1 MDLEALR
8 AAVLSSRK
16 NTTAPATPSA
26 DPSTPSSTL
35 SPVSNGISN
44 SATTITTPI
53 TTTTTAIETAA
64 STAEIIAKVR
74 AQANGR
80 TASHRPPTQGSD
92 SSNTIES
99 DKEEGEISD
108 EEMDT
113 NEPSSHPTPVSD
125 SPVTANLQLNVASGP
140 VGAPQRPISQGYRHQ
155 KQLSEG
161 GGSRDTSKTTTT
173 SDNGK
178 MNAMK
183 AEPRRDFTSLLADYE
198 LSKARTD
205 FRPQSV
211 AKISDPAAISDIPGL
226 GHLRNRERSYSRE
239 SYPRSREPVHRGP
252 DRLVHPPQRQLSS
265 PATFPDGSNS
275 FGSSEK
281 PRIVPQPPKPE
292 PVKMTQIHTLVDT
305 LLGHGVLPEAL
316 LQRKIDPAVIN
327 EVVQQRASRQGLAS
341 STVPT
346 LPFPP
351 NPLTP
356 SPIVSANPQTQ
367 SFFPQQPWSA
377 APLAQPA
384 AFVPPVS
391 PAASHTTSDAMEVA
405 NRLQHFL
412 QTQSTPS
419 QPQPPMPVSSS
430 SDDIA
435 RKQLEMILS
444 IASKVLPQG
453 WNSLVQPSQADN
465 LTAAPFA
472 LGPTTSAPSPPQP
485 LHNKEINNSSDTSLV
500 IPLRHQNDGD
510 QIKRDAVGAVGASGT
525 RMWSLSTEE
534 RDTTKKFGD
543 LTISGSTPPPLPIRP
558 VEPPIIRANV
568 ASVNNSAPTIN
579 GRPHPI
585 EKAVLPPPPPP
596 PSLPFAPPP
605 PPPPPSSPP
614 EEERMPTGP
623 ASDQTPPEAPR
634 GAESTGTNRK
644 VQSAQPTDLLCMES
658 VPAGHD
664 APSSGSQDEM
674 DMDLDDG
681 YGGSMIL
688 NGSWKTMEERTV
700 NGSNFSTQQTHNR
713 STLLHNL
720 PYGAPGRSQVHSAPA
735 SIVNTP
741 VRSPAQ
747 AELHSGS
754 ITPRGNTRRA
764 TALDFISKLSQPT
777 PFIMERQLPY
787 LIDLDDEDGDEI
799 GGQSTPETFS
809 APKLRMISTSDRSEF
824 LNQEMKRLNEQIA
837 ARERAKLS
845 SPSTPI
851 AHNSSPHSPAQGVP
865 SPMNQQPDLTSQ
877 KASPQQDD
885 QEMTS
890 ESSSAPATDEADLL
904 KETLSSHTKTLEQLR
919 SQLQQLELEKRSAV
933 DSLGAETLKSENDR
947 QDLQEVH
954 QTLLAAKEDVALKA
968 KELDE
973 AQHHLRQTEELLAPL
988 LNRLDASTA
997 AKALLQERL
1006 DRAESSCVELKAS
1019 IASVQQDII
1028 RKRTRMMMLGSSPA
1042 TKSTAKPLDTK
1053 GQSSQEKPEEQKPG
1067 EEVVQNAVAGQE
1079 MASSDDSGPKRAF
1092 ESNGATWDP
1101 TVPKK
1106 PKIQAKEELS
1116 ALTKRMNELA
1126 KEKELLSIAA
1136 LPSASI
1142 QAPTRPSAASMND
1155 QSNVPVSSQ
1164 SNIRRAPLQPTRAP
1178 VPTSAPSLHVKASRS
1193 TYKPKLGSTVLSGS
1207 NTPNL
1212 SMLDQFLSLPK
1223 TLQEEA
1229 PAKNRASN
1237 ATPSIWSPSTEINK
1251 LFTLDNSLFDI
1262 SRLCLPSDLATYPIP
1277 QLPKETQGE
1286 SAAPLQSSDSQDRPL
1301 DVASAYES
1309 PLTMFRSF
1317 RFSPRFKST
1326 VRGGY
1331 RSLTYSHKIDPMKRM
1346 CLYELS
1352 GGSCNDD
1359 NCKSQHIRDCGLTDE
1374 ELVIDMARYSEG
1386 KNPETRKVFADM
1398 KSAKLAHLR
1407 ASRIHNAD
1415 ILVDAIVK
1423 AHNELGNGLGSAPV
1437 VKFGPRVTL
1446 QGEQAS
1452 PSAGE
1457 KPVMR
1462 TSPSARIDNIHGTSE
1477 GGDGLLDEHPI
1488 TMVILTKTLT
1498 GTLPSRVIRYHDRPG
1513 SIDYEAM
1520 LTIDTSNASIWAE
1533 FAMHELSSALNN
1545 PDMFDERLRKALS
1558 ILSRALGTLPTTESL
1573 WALYL
1578 DLYARY
1584 GTELE
1589 TRAMFEQC
1597 LQYVPQSHLL
1607 WFRYYLWEK
1616 GGDERVFVLDRM
1628 LQMACQEQTEVAD
1641 PAIQSRF
1648 IVDVVLQIVR
1658 NMVKDGIVE
1667 AAKNWMQNFLTCTT
1681 WESVRPSSLSY
1692 AQLDDVWLEQDMVE
1706 DMSSTLASRI
1716 LSSKD
1721 LCILWLAYVYLI
1733 WFHELP
1739 TALFH
1744 HYPNDYLSDDSF
1756 FVIQWPVTEELEQET
1771 ELYSIVHEIF
1781 LGLTVY
1787 FVDQDARLPVIA
1799 LLRNFV
1805 GFLMSR
1811 GQNQD
1816 EIMELVNPS
1825 QFSPRLPEV
1834 RDLFCEVQM
1843 HYGNYAKAK
1852 ELLEMTVQEMPFEPY
1867 FWNRYAYMLSE
1878 DEKAGCLGQCARA
1891 FFDIGEGE
1899 EFHQANAG
1907 RDSSEQA
1914 ILLFKKLL
1922 GLDLPYNFKA
1932 PPTKVDIAP
1941 FKTNTFL
1948 WLNYLS
1954 LLALQAK
1961 NLHSFDDMT
1970 MMLSVAAD
1978 SVPRLKRSLI
1988 IGELATH
1995 SIMLALDKVFE
2006 TGTLDSVIESA
2017 TSDIVVSKPNP
2028 YDKNPGEDW
2037 GVSSLH
2043 DFNLLNKVVETVWER
2058 TAKGPD
2064 ELRVHLMGSLSR
2076 QFPEDFDLYLWMI
2089 EFFKDSESCESAD
2102 LIKQASVF
2110 SPLAYKLNRM
2120 PALGLSGN
2128 GHALM
2133 PSGGNDSGA
2142 VVIEI
2147 NDDDEEEMPMA
2158 M

>member
-8 AAVLSSRK
+8 AAVLNSRK
-16 NTTAPATPSA
+16 NTTAPATPST

-44 SATTITTPI
+44 SATTMTMPI
-53 TTTTTAIETAA
+53 TTTATTISTAA
-64 STAEIIAKVR
+64 STTEETTNVKAK
-74 AQANGR
+74 ANGR
-80 TASHRPPTQGSD
+80 IANHRPLTQGSD
-92 SSNTIES
+92 SSNTVES

-113 NEPSSHPTPVSD
+113 IEPPSRLTPFSN
-125 SPVTANLQLNVASGP
+125 SPVAANLQLNATSGP
-140 VGAPQRPISQGYRHQ
+140 VGAPQRPMSHEYRHQ
-155 KQLSEG
+155 KQLSGG
-161 GGSRDTSKTTTT
+161 GGSRDTSKTITIT
-173 SDNGK
+173 DNGK
-178 MNAMK
+178 TNAAK
-183 AEPRRDFTSLLADYE
+183 AEPTRDFTTLLADYE
-198 LSKARTD
+198 ISKARTD
-205 FRPQSV
+205 FRSQSV
-211 AKISDPAAISDIPGL
+211 TKLPDPAAFSDIPGL
-226 GHLRNRERSYSRE
+226 GHLWDRERPLPPLEDAFRSRNRPDSHYGSGLGYLREYQQSNSHSRE
-239 SYPRSREPVHRGP
+239 SYSRSREPVHRVP
-252 DRLVHPPQRQLSS
+252 DRPVHPPQRQLSS
-265 PATFPDGSNS
+265 PATFPDGSNA
-275 FGSSEK
+275 FGPNEK

-292 PVKMTQIHTLVDT
+292 PVKMTQIHILVDT
-305 LLGHGVLPEAL
+305 LLGHGVLPEEL
-316 LQRKIDPAVIN
+316 LQRKIDPVVIN
-327 EVVQQRASRQGLAS
+327 EVIQQRAARQGPAS
-341 STVPT
+341 PKVPT
-346 LPFPP
+346 LPFLP
-351 NPLTP
+351 NAVTP
-356 SPIVSANPQTQ
+356 TPIVSTNPQTQ
-367 SFFPQQPWSA
+367 PYFPQQPWSA
-377 APLAQPA
+377 APFAQPA

-391 PAASHTTSDAMEVA
+391 LAASVSTSDAIKVA
-405 NRLQHFL
+405 NRTQLFL
-412 QTQSTPS
+412 QTRPTPS
-419 QPQPPMPVSSS
+419 QLQHPVPVSPS

-465 LTAAPFA
+465 VTAAPSA
-472 LGPTTSAPSPPQP
+472 LGPTTSAPSPPQL
-485 LHNKEINNSSDTSLV
+485 LHNNKINKINNSPDAPLV
-500 IPLRHQNDGD
+500 IPLRRQTDGE
-510 QIKRDAVGAVGASGT
+510 QIKRDTAGAAGASGA

-543 LTISGSTPPPLPIRP
+543 LTISGSAPPPPPPPPLPIRP
-558 VEPPIIRANV
+558 VEPSVIRAN
-568 ASVNNSAPTIN
+568 ATAVNNSAPTIN
-579 GRPHPI
+579 GRPHPS
-585 EKAVLPPPPPP
+585 EKAVPPPPPPP
-596 PSLPFAPPP
+596 PSLPLAPPP

-614 EEERMPTGP
+614 KEELIP
-623 ASDQTPPEAPR
+623 AGLASEQTPSEEPR
-634 GAESTGTNRK
+634 RAASTGTNRK
-644 VQSAQPTDLLCMES
+644 LQSPQPADLFYMES
-658 VPAGHD
+658 ITAGHD
-664 APSSGSQDEM
+664 APTSGSQDEM

-681 YGGSMIL
+681 HGASVIL
-688 NGSWKTMEERTV
+688 NGSWKTMEERTG
-700 NGSNFSTQQTHNR
+700 NGSNFSNQQRNNLPTR
-713 STLLHNL
+713 LYSL
-720 PYGAPGRSQVHSAPA
+720 PYGAPDRSQTHSAPA

-741 VRSPAQ
+741 VRSPGQ
-747 AELHSGS
+747 ADLQSGS
-754 ITPRGNTRRA
+754 IISRGNPRRA
-764 TALDFISKLSQPT
+764 TALDFIPRISQPT

-799 GGQSTPETFS
+799 GGHPAPETFS
-809 APKLRMISTSDRSEF
+809 APKPRMISTSDRSEF
-824 LNQEMKRLNEQIA
+824 LNQEMKRLNERIA

-845 SPSTPI
+845 SPSTPLT
-851 AHNSSPHSPAQGVP
+851 HNSSPQSPAQGAP
-865 SPMNQQPDLTSQ
+865 SPMSQQPDPTSR

-885 QEMTS
+885 QEMAS
-890 ESSSAPATDEADLL
+890 GSSLAPVTDEADLL
-904 KETLSSHTKTLEQLR
+904 KESLKNHTKALEQLR
-919 SQLQQLELEKRSAV
+919 SQLQQLELEKQSAI
-933 DSLGAETLKSENDR
+933 DSLGAESLKSENDR

-954 QTLLAAKEDVALKA
+954 QTLQAAKEDVALKA
-968 KELDE
+968 KELEE
-973 AQHHLRQTEELLAPL
+973 AQRHLRQTEELLAPL

-1042 TKSTAKPLDTK
+1042 AKSTANPSDTK
-1053 GQSSQEKPEEQKPG
+1053 AQSSQDKPEEQKPD
-1067 EEVVQNAVAGQE
+1067 EEVAQNADADQE
-1079 MASSDDSGPKRAF
+1079 QASSEDSGPKRAF
-1092 ESNGATWDP
+1092 ESNGPTLDP

-1106 PKIQAKEELS
+1106 PRIQAKEELS

-1126 KEKELLSIAA
+1126 KEKELLSTTA
-1136 LPSASI
+1136 LSSASI
-1142 QAPTRPSAASMND
+1142 QAPTRPTAASMND
-1155 QSNVPVSSQ
+1155 QSNGPISSQ
-1164 SNIRRAPLQPTRAP
+1164 GNVRRAPLQPTRAT
-1178 VPTSAPSLHVKASRS
+1178 VPTSAPSPHVKASRS
-1193 TYKPKLGSTVLSGS
+1193 TYKPKLGSTVPNGP

-1212 SMLDQFLSLPK
+1212 PMLDQFLSLPK
-1223 TLQEEA
+1223 NLQEEA

-1237 ATPSIWSPSTEINK
+1237 VTPSVWSPSIEINK

-1277 QLPKETQGE
+1277 QLPKETLEE
-1286 SAAPLQSSDSQDRPL
+1286 SAAPQGGESQEQLL
-1301 DVASAYES
+1301 DVASDYES
-1309 PLTMFRSF
+1309 PLIMFRSF

-1423 AHNELGNGLGSAPV
+1423 AHNELGNGLGSASV
-1437 VKFGPRVTL
+1437 VKFGPRVKL
-1446 QGEQAS
+1446 QGEQAA
-1452 PSAGE
+1452 PSAGV
-1457 KPVMR
+1457 KPAIR
-1462 TSPSARIDNIHGTSE
+1462 TSPSVGIDNVPEIPESSG
-1477 GGDGLLDEHPI
+1477 GLLDDHPI

-1498 GTLPSRVIRYHDRPG
+1498 GAAPPKVIRYHDKPG
-1513 SIDYEAM
+1513 SIDYEA
-1520 LTIDTSNASIWAE
+1520 LLKKDNSNATIWAE
-1533 FAMHELSSALNN
+1533 FAMHELSSAVNN
-1545 PDMFDERLRKALS
+1545 PDMFDEQLRKALT
-1558 ILSRALGTLPTTESL
+1558 ILSRALGALPTTESL

-1578 DLYARY
+1578 DLHTRY

-1589 TRAMFEQC
+1589 TRTMFEEC

-1616 GGDERVFVLDRM
+1616 GSDERVFVLDRM
-1628 LQMACQEQTEVAD
+1628 LQMACQEQTEVTAVTD
-1641 PAIQSRF
+1641 PDIQSRF

-1706 DMSSTLASRI
+1706 DISSTLASRI

-1744 HYPNDYLSDDSF
+1744 QYPNDYLSDDSF

-1787 FVDQDARLPVIA
+1787 FVDLDARLPVIA

-1816 EIMELVNPS
+1816 EIMDLVNPS

-1834 RDLFCEVQM
+1834 RDLYCEVQM
-1843 HYGNYAKAK
+1843 HYGNYTRAK
-1852 ELLEMTVQEMPFEPY
+1852 EVLETTVQEMPLEPY
-1867 FWNRYAYMLSE
+1867 FWNRYAYMLPE
-1878 DEKAGCLGQCARA
+1878 DEKAACLGQCARA

-1954 LLALQAK
+1954 LLALQTK
-1961 NLHSFDDMT
+1961 DLHSFDDMT
-1970 MMLSVAAD
+1970 LMLSAAAD
-1978 SVPRLKRSLI
+1978 TIPRLKRSLI
-1988 IGELATH
+1988 VGELATH
-1995 SIMLALDKVFE
+1995 SVMLALDKAFE
-2006 TGTLDSVIESA
+2006 TENLESIMESA

-2028 YDKNPGEDW
+2028 YDKNPGEDF

-2043 DFNLLNKVVETVWER
+2043 DFGLLNKVVETVWKR

-2064 ELRVHLMGSLSR
+2064 ELRVYLMGSLLR
-2076 QFPEDFDLYLWMI
+2076 LFPEDFDLYLW
-2089 EFFKDSESCESAD
+2089 
-2102 LIKQASVF
+2102 
-2110 SPLAYKLNRM
+2110 
-2120 PALGLSGN
+2120 
-2128 GHALM
+2128 
-2133 PSGGNDSGA
+2133 
-2142 VVIEI
+2142 
-2147 NDDDEEEMPMA
+2147 
-2158 M
+2158 